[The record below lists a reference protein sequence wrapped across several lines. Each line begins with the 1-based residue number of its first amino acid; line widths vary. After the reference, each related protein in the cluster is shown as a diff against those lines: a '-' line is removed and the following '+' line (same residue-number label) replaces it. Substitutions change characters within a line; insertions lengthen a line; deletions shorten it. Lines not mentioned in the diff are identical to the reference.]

1 MEVRFFIFFSIPLR
15 THPYPSVLLRTH
27 PYPQLPPK
35 TETKKRLLP
44 CRLTGN
50 SLEKNLCK
58 EISVWRTDNAFWHRA
73 DRAFYVLS
81 HGDRGST
88 YRWT

>member
-1 MEVRFFIFFSIPLR
+1 MEVRFFIFFSIPP
-15 THPYPSVLLRTH
+15 PYPSVLLRTH

-35 TETKKRLLP
+35 KTETKKRLSP

-50 SLEKNLCK
+50 SLENLCK